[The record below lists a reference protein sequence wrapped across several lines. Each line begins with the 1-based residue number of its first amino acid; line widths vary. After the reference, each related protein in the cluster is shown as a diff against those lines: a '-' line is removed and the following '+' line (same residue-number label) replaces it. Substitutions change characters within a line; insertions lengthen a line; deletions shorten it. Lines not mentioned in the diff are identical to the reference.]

1 MPEDDSVM
9 CVPVTLRAKA
19 EYRFV
24 AERQSRRLRRLCQA
38 HCRGE
43 IFSSQEFDE
52 KVPEESALIL

>member
-1 MPEDDSVM
+1 MS
-9 CVPVTLRAKA
+9 VPVTLRAKA

-24 AERQSRRLRRLCQA
+24 AEHLSRRLRRLCPA
-38 HCRGE
+38 DCRGE

>member
-1 MPEDDSVM
+1 MS
-9 CVPVTLRAKA
+9 VPVTLRAKA